1 VIAFQPFKK
10 RHGAKNDWC
19 QKKRLFMKLGIYKH
33 YKGKIVEVIGVGKHT
48 ETLDNFVIYKEGKNF
63 WLRPEE
69 MFKEKV
75 IVDGKLIPRF
85 KYLKEKGCEKK

>member
-1 VIAFQPFKK
+1 
-10 RHGAKNDWC
+10 
-19 QKKRLFMKLGIYKH
+19 M
-33 YKGKIVEVIGVGKHT
+33 IGVGKHT

-63 WLRPEE
+63 WLRPEK

-75 IVDGKLIPRF
+75 IVNGKLIPRF